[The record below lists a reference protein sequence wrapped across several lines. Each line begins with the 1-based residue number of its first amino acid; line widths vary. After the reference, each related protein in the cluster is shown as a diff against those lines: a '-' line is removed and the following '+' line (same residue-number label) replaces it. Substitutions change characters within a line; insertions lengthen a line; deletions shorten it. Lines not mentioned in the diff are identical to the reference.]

1 MKTLLGMGQSNA
13 MGWGAGGIFPASASV
28 TVWNSTNNLMN
39 LTSLGSA
46 FICPDIHAAPFV
58 GTNNNMFYHA
68 ARNLSVLLGEDVRL
82 IIVAAG
88 GLAISNWEK
97 SSGPMY
103 ARMKA
108 VLAAAGVTT
117 VDAFL
122 WHQGESDNAAPSG
135 YTADFSALLA
145 NMTTDGYINFDTPVV
160 VGELSAQFTSLNPI
174 LNAMAGGRISVAP
187 IHTFPTV
194 DQTHFTGP
202 ALVQAGW
209 QYAKKLREAFVGP
222 FQESDMNFVSAS
234 AYLSASFPNNTNVK
248 IPVIPLHGDKSWV
261 DSSTGAFVAPV
272 NGVYRFN
279 AQGYIQGGNRTRLM
293 LLDATGAELADA
305 IAYDV
310 STLAAVVSGFADLD
324 LPAGTS
330 VFLGGRQSVGSTVC
344 PTAQSMATYNKM
356 SVTLL
361 SEHS

>member
-1 MKTLLGMGQSNA
+1 
-13 MGWGAGGIFPASASV
+13 
-28 TVWNSTNNLMN
+28 
-39 LTSLGSA
+39 
-46 FICPDIHAAPFV
+46 
-58 GTNNNMFYHA
+58 
-68 ARNLSVLLGEDVRL
+68 
-82 IIVAAG
+82 
-88 GLAISNWEK
+88 
-97 SSGPMY
+97 
-103 ARMKA
+103 
-108 VLAAAGVTT
+108 
-117 VDAFL
+117 
-122 WHQGESDNAAPSG
+122 
-135 YTADFSALLA
+135 
-145 NMTTDGYINFDTPVV
+145 
-160 VGELSAQFTSLNPI
+160 
-174 LNAMAGGRISVAP
+174 
-187 IHTFPTV
+187 
-194 DQTHFTGP
+194 
-202 ALVQAGW
+202 
-209 QYAKKLREAFVGP
+209 
-222 FQESDMNFVSAS
+222 MNFVSAS